1 MITRKDLSEE
11 QEIALQYMLEFAT
24 GSGRQMILA
33 GYAGT
38 GKTTLVNVFLDEVR
52 KVRKFNCK
60 TTCTAPTN
68 EAVRVLSITTG
79 EDFEKTIFS
88 LLGLV
93 LIEEEGQKPY
103 IKQIGTPKLEDYDI
117 VVLDEASMVGD
128 ELLGKIETQL
138 KAHPHIK
145 LIYVGDDAQLPP
157 VNTVVDENNQEIE
170 CVESKVFQ
178 LKNRANLVEVQRV
191 SKDNPIIQ
199 IVTPIRQQINSPVDK
214 FERKTMLTEDG
225 NGVEFH
231 DSRDEFMEMMYD
243 DFVSEEYKKNSN
255 YVRAI
260 AYTNKAVNAMNLHI
274 RRRIFDT
281 KNLDQFMIGENLI
294 VGSPVMVKINKFVT
308 DILFTVG
315 ERLRVKNARVMKDP
329 EHGFRVWDLSV
340 VNYEAKQPKQHKI
353 KVVHEDDAHLY
364 KATLSELAV
373 EAKERELMMTI
384 RKGKEVRRY
393 TKGEAWSHYYK
404 FKNEFSWVKY
414 SYAMTTHKSQGSTIE
429 RVYVIERD
437 MNRLTWNDIIRN
449 KLKYTAFTRASKLLR
464 ILQ

>member
-1 MITRKDLSEE
+1 MITRKDLSDE
-11 QEIALQYMLEFAT
+11 QERALQYMLDFAV
-24 GSGRQMILA
+24 GAARQMILA

-38 GKTTLVNVFLDEVR
+38 GKTTLVNVFLNEVR
-52 KVRKFNCK
+52 KVRRHAKS
-60 TTCTAPTN
+60 TCTAPTN

-103 IKQIGTPKLEDYDI
+103 IKQIGKPKLEEYDL

-128 ELLGKIETQL
+128 ELLSKIETQL
-138 KAHPHIK
+138 KSHPNIK
-145 LIYVGDDAQLPP
+145 MIYVGDDAQLPP
-157 VNTVVDENNQEIE
+157 VNTVVDENNQEVE
-170 CVESKVFQ
+170 CVESTVFK
-178 LKNRANLVEVQRV
+178 LKNRVNLIEVQRV
-191 SKDNPIIQ
+191 SKDNPIIK
-199 IVTPIRQQINSPVDK
+199 IVTPIRSKIDSPIDL
-214 FERKTMLTEDG
+214 FERKTMLTENG

-231 DSRDEFMEMMYD
+231 DNRDEFMEMMYD
-243 DFVSEEYKKNSN
+243 DFVTDEYKKNSN

-274 RRRIFDT
+274 RRRIFET
-281 KNLDQFMIGENLI
+281 KTLDQFMIGENLI
-294 VGSPVMVKINKFVT
+294 VSSPVMVKINKYVT

-315 ERLRVKNARVMKDP
+315 ERLRVKQADIVKDI
-329 EHGFRVWDLSV
+329 EHGFRVWELTV
-340 VNYEAKQPKQHKI
+340 VNYEAKAPKQHKI
-353 KVVHEDDAHLY
+353 KVIHEEDAHLY
-364 KATLSELAV
+364 KATLSELSV
-373 EAKERELMMTI
+373 EAKERELMKTT
-384 RKGKEVRRY
+384 RKGKVVNMY
-393 TKGEAWSHYYK
+393 SKGEAWSHYYR

-429 RVYVIERD
+429 RVYIIERD
-437 MNRLTWNDIIRN
+437 MNRLTWNDTIRN